1 MFNYYKSIMKS
12 STVLGSV
19 ELDKFLYTIK
29 NGNEHV
35 EQIKKARTAY
45 TMDKNEY
52 KFIKLNSLPC
62 YTLNFRF
69 NKTRKN
75 SNIIDSTGFIYLDV
89 DGQTNINLYNPII
102 FASWLSLSGNGRG
115 ILVKIENINSSN
127 FKVQYNQIAKALDI
141 DADDGARK
149 ATQPN
154 VLSYD
159 PNLYI
164 NYDSEKWVVD
174 YKESAKQE
182 KAQYSSNL
190 KATNTIATVMDSFQ
204 SNLRFDN
211 LSELIENVEFNGDV
225 IHDFKT
231 KVLYSKTTI
240 PFNGIQEGKRNT
252 TLIAIAYQ
260 IKALNKGITHETLF
274 RLMRSINT
282 DHCIK
287 PLSLNELN
295 SIVSYA
301 INQEA
306 PEPIKNAER
315 RFVFNSDY
323 DLTTKEKRQVVIKVI
338 NQDRVKQSKLKIEK
352 VIEIWDFIIDGTITQ
367 KGLARKAKMNI
378 KTIKKYFPLYKSEIQ
393 SLNREYRTNNKS
405 P

>member
-1 MFNYYKSIMKS
+1 MFNYFKSITKS
-12 STVLGSV
+12 STVLGMV

-29 NGNEHV
+29 NGDEHL
-35 EQIKKARTAY
+35 EQIKKARIAY
-45 TMDKNEY
+45 TIDKNEY

-75 SNIIDSTGFIYLDV
+75 TNIIDSTGFVYLDV
-89 DGQTNINLYNPII
+89 DGQTDINLSNPMI

-115 ILVKIENINSSN
+115 ILVKVENINSSN
-127 FKVQYNQIAKALDI
+127 FKVQYNQIAQALEI

-159 PNLYI
+159 PNLYV
-164 NYDSEKWVVD
+164 NYDSDKWVVN
-174 YKESAKQE
+174 YNESIESE
-182 KAQYSSNL
+182 KAQYSVNI
-190 KATNTIATVMDSFQ
+190 NTSDTIGTVVGSYEYP
-204 SNLRFDN
+204 LRFDN
-211 LSELIENVEFNGDV
+211 LSELIENVEFNGEV

-231 KVLYSKTTI
+231 KVEYSITMI
-240 PFNGIQEGKRNT
+240 PFKGIPEGKRNNI
-252 TLIAIAYQ
+252 LIAIAYQ
-260 IKALNKGITHETLF
+260 IAALNKGITYDMLF
-274 RLMRSINT
+274 KIMRSINT
-282 DHCIK
+282 DHCIRPI
-287 PLSLNELN
+287 PLTELN
-295 SIVSYA
+295 SIVNYA
-301 INQEA
+301 IKQEA

-323 DLTTKEKRQVVIKVI
+323 DLTTKEKRQEVIKVI

-352 VIEIWDFIIDGTITQ
+352 AIEIWDFIIDGTITQ
-367 KGLARKAKMNI
+367 RGLARKAKMNI
-378 KTIKKYFPLYKSEIQ
+378 KTIKKYYPLYKSEIQ
-393 SLNREYRTNNKS
+393 ILNKEYRTNNKS